1 MKLYKYTLFI
11 IFLSLFAACSSKTK
25 QNKEESKEI
34 LNKSIIVSQKQQID
48 ESESVQ
54 SNSIKITNTQL
65 AKKNTTTSQLDN
77 VRQYNISYNGK
88 NNAIKA
94 GNIFK
99 NIQYVPLET
108 NDVSLLSFNLNKV
121 IYKNRYIY
129 INDIRASGPDIHLF
143 SLDGKFIRNIGK
155 IGQGPKE
162 YLTCLMISVS
172 DKGWISFTDRSLSSI
187 ITYDSDGNF
196 ISRIPIKTSLYNVV
210 YLNDSLLLHKGHY
223 NYDGDKFY
231 VINMYKGEIVKSFYP
246 NRRRMYQPYLGE
258 NLTACNGKVIV
269 AEYTNNEI
277 WEVTKDGY
285 KVRYIINVNDK
296 MPPKGFWDQKVKSF
310 TELTTEE
317 TTKGYISH
325 IPCFTENERMM
336 FLYFRGSLGKAE
348 TEGWALID
356 KETRKYQTFKRIALS
371 DKLIISPDFFY
382 TQSDGRF
389 TFILSPEEILN
400 SGDEAFISQFP
411 GLKEDDNPILMFAE
425 LK

>member
-1 MKLYKYTLFI
+1 MKLTISLYASI
-11 IFLSLFAACSSKTK
+11 CLSLFIGCTSKSAQKAGQIKENISQNNETK
-25 QNKEESKEI
+25 VLGEFPNTDTTLQ
-34 LNKSIIVSQKQQID
+34 VAPP
-48 ESESVQ
+48 
-54 SNSIKITNTQL
+54 IKVTPP
-65 AKKNTTTSQLDN
+65 KNNPIRNDI
-77 VRQYNISYNGK
+77 QYNITYKGE
-88 NNAIKA
+88 NNIVEAVD
-94 GNIFK
+94 IFK
-99 NIQYVPLET
+99 NIQYVTLET
-108 NDVSLLSFNLNKV
+108 HERSLLGSLLEVV
-121 IYKNRYIY
+121 ICKNGYIY
-129 INDIRASGPDIHLF
+129 INDVRASGPEIHLF
-143 SLDGKFIRNIGK
+143 DLNGKFIRNIGNE
-155 IGQGPKE
+155 GEGPEE
-162 YLTCLMISVS
+162 YITCLLMCVS
-172 DKGWISFTDRSLSSI
+172 DKGWISLTDRGSSSI
-187 ITYDSDGNF
+187 ITYDTEGNF
-196 ISRIPIKTSLYNVV
+196 ISRIPLKTSPYNVA

-231 VINMYKGEIVKSFYP
+231 VINMYKEEIVNSFYP
-246 NRRRMYQPYLGE
+246 NKRRMYQPFLGE
-258 NLTACNGKVIV
+258 TFTLFKGKVIV

-296 MPPKGFWDQKVKSF
+296 MPPKGFWDQKVINFS
-310 TELTTEE
+310 ELTTEE
-317 TTKGYISH
+317 STQGYISH
-325 IPCFTENERMM
+325 IPCFTENERLM

-389 TFILSPEEILN
+389 TFFLSPEEILN

>member
-1 MKLYKYTLFI
+1 MKFTISLYASICLFLFI
-11 IFLSLFAACSSKTK
+11 GCTSKPKQQEVQTNEDISQNNDAKVLEEFPNTDTTLQVIPPIKVTPKKTK
-25 QNKEESKEI
+25 P
-34 LNKSIIVSQKQQID
+34 
-48 ESESVQ
+48 
-54 SNSIKITNTQL
+54 T
-65 AKKNTTTSQLDN
+65 DN
-77 VRQYNISYNGK
+77 DIQYNITYKGK
-88 NNAIKA
+88 NNIVKA
-94 GNIFK
+94 VDIFK

-108 NDVSLLSFNLNKV
+108 NDKSLLASLLTVV
-121 IYKNRYIY
+121 ICKNGYIY
-129 INDIRASGPDIHLF
+129 INDVRASGPYIHLF
-143 SLDGKFIRNIGK
+143 DLNGKFIRDIGK
-155 IGQGPKE
+155 EGEGPEE
-162 YLTCLMISVS
+162 YITCLSMCVS
-172 DKGWISFTDRSLSSI
+172 DNGWVSVTDRGSYSI
-187 ITYDSDGNF
+187 ITYDTEGNF
-196 ISRIPIKTSLYNVV
+196 ISRIPLKTSPYNVV

-223 NYDGDKFY
+223 DYDGDKYY
-231 VINMYKGEIVKSFYP
+231 VINMYKGEIVNSFYP
-246 NRRRMYQPYLGE
+246 NKFRMFQSYLRQ
-258 NLTACNGKVIV
+258 NLTAYEGKAIV

-277 WEVTKDGY
+277 LEVTKDGY

-296 MPPKGFWDQKVKSF
+296 MPPKGFWDQKVKDF

-317 TTKGYISH
+317 STKGYISH

>member
-1 MKLYKYTLFI
+1 MKLTISLYASI
-11 IFLSLFAACSSKTK
+11 CLSLFIGCTSKSAQKAGQIKENISQNNETK
-25 QNKEESKEI
+25 VLKELPNTDTTLQVTPPIK
-34 LNKSIIVSQKQQID
+34 VTPQK
-48 ESESVQ
+48 
-54 SNSIKITNTQL
+54 
-65 AKKNTTTSQLDN
+65 AKPADN
-77 VRQYNISYNGK
+77 DIQYNITYKGK
-88 NNAIKA
+88 NNIVKA
-94 GNIFK
+94 VDIFK

-108 NDVSLLSFNLNKV
+108 NESSLLDATFDKIICENN
-121 IYKNRYIY
+121 YIY
-129 INDIRASGPDIHLF
+129 INDTRLSNSSDIHLF
-143 SLDGKFIRNIGK
+143 NLQGKFIRDIGHK
-155 IGQGPKE
+155 GQGPEE
-162 YLTCLMISVS
+162 YLTCLMISVNNQ
-172 DKGWISFTDRSLSSI
+172 GWISFTDRSLKAI

-196 ISRIPIKTSLYNVV
+196 ISKIPIKTSLYDVA

-231 VINMYKGEIVKSFYP
+231 VINMYKGEIVNSFYP
-246 NRRRMYQPYLGE
+246 NKFRMYQPYLGE

-277 WEVTKDGY
+277 LEVTKDGY

-296 MPPKGFWDQKVKSF
+296 MPPKGFWDQKVKNF

-317 TTKGYISH
+317 STKGYISH

-336 FLYFRGSLGKAE
+336 FLYFKGRNREK

-356 KETRKYQTFKRIALS
+356 KEIRKYQTFKRIALS